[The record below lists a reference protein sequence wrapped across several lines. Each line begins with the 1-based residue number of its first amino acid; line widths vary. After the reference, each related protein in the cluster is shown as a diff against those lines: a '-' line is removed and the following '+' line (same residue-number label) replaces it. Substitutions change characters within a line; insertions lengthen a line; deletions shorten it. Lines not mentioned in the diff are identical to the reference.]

1 MLAPISSAPAGQ
13 IFLSG
18 KRWCEFHFFD
28 SAVSLEQWLATNHG
42 EDAFSYGWF
51 DNDGNAFEV
60 CVRKVKHGDLTL
72 YVSSEATNTIGSWN
86 D

>member
-1 MLAPISSAPAGQ
+1 MFARIIRSRPCRRSSP
-13 IFLSG
+13 
-18 KRWCEFHFFD
+18 RCEFHFFD